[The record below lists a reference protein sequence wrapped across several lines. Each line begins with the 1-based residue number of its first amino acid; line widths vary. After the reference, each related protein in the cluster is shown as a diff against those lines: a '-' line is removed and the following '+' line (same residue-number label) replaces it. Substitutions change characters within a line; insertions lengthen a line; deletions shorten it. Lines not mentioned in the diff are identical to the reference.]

1 MKDNQAMR
9 DFIQREIKVAED
21 WKVSKRFMMK
31 HGSNNNRIN
40 KGSMEKRKP
49 ERINITQKGNR
60 KSNEKGRSNSII

>member
-1 MKDNQAMR
+1 M
-9 DFIQREIKVAED
+9 
-21 WKVSKRFMMK
+21 FMMK

-60 KSNEKGRSNSII
+60 KSNEKGRSNCII